1 MTGQNIDFSK
11 AEELFD
17 WGWMNV
23 GTRCFGTHHFPSEIA
38 MVPLID
44 LINHATKD
52 EKMRLYV
59 HPLSLG
65 IKMVERADTEKIN
78 KELALDY

>member
-1 MTGQNIDFSK
+1 
-11 AEELFD
+11 
-17 WGWMNV
+17 
-23 GTRCFGTHHFPSEIA
+23 

-52 EKMRLYV
+52 EKMRFYV

>member
-1 MTGQNIDFSK
+1 MAGGTIDFTQ
-11 AEELFD
+11 AEELFE

-38 MVPLID
+38 MVPLVD

-52 EKMRLYV
+52 EKMRFYV

-65 IKMVERADTEKIN
+65 IKMVERADTDKIN

>member
-1 MTGQNIDFSK
+1 MAGGTIDFTK

-17 WGWMNV
+17 WGWMNA

-38 MVPLID
+38 MVPLVD

-52 EKMRLYV
+52 EKMRFYV

-65 IKMVERADTEKIN
+65 IKMVERADTDKIN

>member
-1 MTGQNIDFSK
+1 MAGGTIDFTQ

-38 MVPLID
+38 MVPLVD

-52 EKMRLYV
+52 EKMRFYV
-59 HPLSLG
+59 HPPSLG
-65 IKMVERADTEKIN
+65 IKMVERADTDKIN